1 MTGKQDVK
9 SNKHT
14 FSFIFIFLTERIV
27 YFLNTVHCYNI
38 LEEYYCY
45 EIQLHKALFDFA
57 VDKGYCWLKEG
68 LPPPT
73 HKGITYF
80 LICKLSARSCKF
92 CVRTK
97 DCIVLVRKSVRDL
110 HSVCGIH

>member
-1 MTGKQDVK
+1 M
-9 SNKHT
+9 
-14 FSFIFIFLTERIV
+14 
-27 YFLNTVHCYNI
+27 HCYNI
-38 LEEYYCY
+38 LEEYYYY

-68 LPPPT
+68 LPPLT
-73 HKGITYF
+73 HKGIHVVVWKLYK
-80 LICKLSARSCKF
+80 ICKLSARNCEF
-92 CVRTK
+92 CVRTE